1 MSFVSSS
8 GAGSADSQTT
18 GRPVAGG
25 LARPPVLELRYRS
38 SGSFLCAYSSKM
50 ARGEIFVETERPL
63 ALGTR
68 LALRIIVPGVPL
80 LQLDGKVGWTRGVAL
95 GPGQP
100 PGMGISLTSSI
111 EAHGA
116 VIDDVAARYAGIRI
130 LVVGGNEASRAVLAR
145 YLRSILTCDIVEMSL
160 PLELGAALVP
170 NEHLDLAVVDLDS
183 EREDA
188 ITAIRTLRSR
198 PATADLP
205 VIAMAQLERDRAR
218 AATLGVAE
226 VLAAPPLFTEVQAT
240 VMHALSAP
248 LTSPGPGAGTAVGAE
263 LADRWERTERML
275 PADE

>member
-1 MSFVSSS
+1 MSAVSSTS
-8 GAGSADSQTT
+8 GSASPQIG
-18 GRPVAGG
+18 GRSPAGPF
-25 LARPPVLELRYRS
+25 ARPPVLELRYRS
-38 SGSFLCAYSSKM
+38 RGSFLCAYSSKM
-50 ARGEIFVETERPL
+50 SRGEIFVETERPL

-68 LALRIIVPGVPL
+68 LTLRIIVPGVPL
-80 LQLDGKVGWTRGVAL
+80 LPLDGKVGWTRGVAL

-100 PGMGISLTSSI
+100 PGMGISLTSSV

-116 VIDDVAARYAGIRI
+116 VIDDVAAHYAGTRI

-145 YLRSILTCDIVEMSL
+145 YLRSILTCNIVEMPL

-170 NEHLDLAVVDLDS
+170 NEHVDLALVDLDG

-205 VIAMAQLERDRAR
+205 VIALAQLERDRAR
-218 AATLGVAE
+218 AATLGVAD
-226 VLAAPPLFTEVQAT
+226 VLASPPLFTEVQAT

-248 LTSPGPGAGTAVGAE
+248 LTSPGPGPGTAAGAE
-263 LADRWERTERML
+263 LPDRWERTERML

>member
-1 MSFVSSS
+1 MSFVSVTDPS
-8 GAGSADSQTT
+8 GSQGPTRAAPL
-18 GRPVAGG
+18 G
-25 LARPPVLELRYRS
+25 RPPVLELRYRS
-38 SGSFLCAYSSKM
+38 RGSFLCAYSSKM

-68 LALRIIVPGVPL
+68 LTLRIIAPGVAPL
-80 LQLDGKVGWTRGVAL
+80 HLDGKVGWTRGVAL

-100 PGMGISLTSSI
+100 PGMGIALTSSI

-116 VIDDVAARYAGIRI
+116 AIDDVAAHYAGIRI
-130 LVVGGNEASRAVLAR
+130 LIIGGNEGSRAVLAR
-145 YLRSILTCDIVEMSL
+145 YLRSILDCDVVEMPL

-170 NEHLDLAVVDLDS
+170 SDPVDLALVDLDG

-205 VIAMAQLERDRAR
+205 VIALAQLERDRAR
-218 AATLGVAE
+218 AATLGVEE
-226 VLAAPPLFTEVQAT
+226 VLAAPPLFTEVQTT

-248 LTSPGPGAGTAVGAE
+248 LTSPGPGSGTAPGAD
-263 LADRWERTERML
+263 LSDRWERTERML
-275 PADE
+275 PTDE

>member
-1 MSFVSSS
+1 MSFVSATDSP
-8 GAGSADSQTT
+8 DSQPN
-18 GRPVAGG
+18 GRSPALAPA

-38 SGSFLCAYSSKM
+38 RGSFLCAYSSKM

-68 LALRIIVPGVPL
+68 LTLRIIVPGVPT
-80 LQLDGKVGWTRGVAL
+80 LQLDGKVGWTRGVAI

-100 PGMGISLTSSI
+100 AGMGIALTSSI

-116 VIDDVAARYAGIRI
+116 AIDDVAAHYAGIRI
-130 LVVGGNEASRAVLAR
+130 LVVGSNEASRTVLAR
-145 YLRSILTCDIVEMSL
+145 YLRSILDCDIVEMPL
-160 PLELGAALVP
+160 PLPLGAALVP
-170 NEHLDLAVVDLDS
+170 NDHMDLAMVDLDS

-205 VIAMAQLERDRAR
+205 VIALAQLERDRAR

-226 VLAAPPLFTEVQAT
+226 VLASPPLFTEVQAT
-240 VMHALSAP
+240 VLHALSAP
-248 LTSPGPGAGTAVGAE
+248 LTSPGPGAGTAAGTE
-263 LADRWERTERML
+263 LSDRWERTERML
-275 PADE
+275 PDDE